1 MAVEAF
7 SVLVYI
13 CILIVF
19 YYVSQPLLSA
29 PFLNISLAKNF
40 LGAQAAPLA
49 KGGEGVA
56 VAQRRRQSRGSA
68 GLLASRHT
76 FGP

>member
-7 SVLVYI
+7 ISE
-13 CILIVF
+13 VF
-19 YYVSQPLLSA
+19 VFLSCFSYVFEPLLSA

-68 GLLASRHT
+68 GLLHSRHA